1 MLRFG
6 SKGLDWAATPGHG
19 LKRMSGLT
27 THILD
32 TAAGRPAAGVAVRV
46 SSRRDGVVVLLGET
60 RTDADGRARLVEGD
74 DLAVGGY
81 RLEFSVADYFRAS
94 GAAVSD
100 PPFLDVVV
108 IDFAVADPAQHHH
121 VPLLVSPFG
130 YSTYRGS

>member
-1 MLRFG
+1 
-6 SKGLDWAATPGHG
+6 
-19 LKRMSGLT
+19 MSGLT

-32 TAAGRPAAGVAVRV
+32 TAAGRPAAGVVVRV
-46 SSRRDGVVVLLGET
+46 SARRDDEVRFLSET

-74 DLAVGGY
+74 DLDVGGY
-81 RLEFSVADYFRAS
+81 RLEFAVADYFRAS
-94 GAAVSD
+94 GAVVSD

-130 YSTYRGS
+130 YSTYRGN

>member
-1 MLRFG
+1 
-6 SKGLDWAATPGHG
+6 
-19 LKRMSGLT
+19 MSGLT

-46 SSRRDGVVVLLGET
+46 SAHRSGDVSLLSET
-60 RTDADGRARLVEGD
+60 RTDADGRARLVEGA
-74 DLAVGGY
+74 DLTVGGY
-81 RLEFSVADYFRAS
+81 RLEFSVADYFKTS

-100 PPFLDVVV
+100 PPFLDVVI
-108 IDFAVADPAQHHH
+108 IDFSVADPAQHHH

>member
-1 MLRFG
+1 
-6 SKGLDWAATPGHG
+6 
-19 LKRMSGLT
+19 MSGLT

-32 TAAGRPAAGVAVRV
+32 TAAGRPASGVAVRV
-46 SSRRDGVVVLLGET
+46 SRRQDGAVALLGEV

-74 DLAVGGY
+74 ALAAGGY
-81 RLEFSVADYFRAS
+81 RLEFAVADYFKTS

-108 IDFAVADPAQHHH
+108 IDFAVADTSQHYH
-121 VPLLVSPFG
+121 VPLLVSPFA

>member
-1 MLRFG
+1 
-6 SKGLDWAATPGHG
+6 
-19 LKRMSGLT
+19 MSGLT

-32 TAAGRPAAGVAVRV
+32 TAAGRPAADVVVRV
-46 SSRRDGVVVLLGET
+46 SARRDGVVRLLSET
-60 RTDADGRARLVEGD
+60 RTDADGRARLVEGA

-81 RLEFSVADYFRAS
+81 RLEFAVADYFKAT
-94 GAAVSD
+94 GTALSD

-121 VPLLVSPFG
+121 VPLLVSPFA

>member
-1 MLRFG
+1 
-6 SKGLDWAATPGHG
+6 
-19 LKRMSGLT
+19 MSGLT

-32 TAAGRPAAGVAVRV
+32 TAAGRPAAGVVVRV
-46 SSRRDGVVVLLGET
+46 SARRGESVSLLSET
-60 RTDADGRARLVEGD
+60 RTDADGRARLVEGA

-81 RLEFSVADYFRAS
+81 RLEFAVADYFKAA

-100 PPFLDVVV
+100 PPFLDVGV

-121 VPLLVSPFG
+121 VPLLVSPFA

>member
-1 MLRFG
+1 
-6 SKGLDWAATPGHG
+6 
-19 LKRMSGLT
+19 MSGLT

-32 TAAGRPAAGVAVRV
+32 TAAGRPAAGVVVRV
-46 SSRRDGVVVLLGET
+46 YRRVEGPPALLLAT
-60 RTDADGRARLVEGD
+60 ATDADGRARLVEGE

-81 RLEFSVADYFRAS
+81 RLEFEIAAYFAAS
-94 GAAVSD
+94 GAKVSD
-100 PPFLDVVV
+100 PPFLDVVT